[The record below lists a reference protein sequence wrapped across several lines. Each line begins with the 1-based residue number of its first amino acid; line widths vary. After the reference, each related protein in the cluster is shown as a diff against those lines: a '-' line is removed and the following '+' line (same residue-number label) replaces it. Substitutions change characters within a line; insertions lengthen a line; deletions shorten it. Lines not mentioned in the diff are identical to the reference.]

1 MEAMLRTSLSG
12 SDFRFDQLHSD
23 SSLERLIDPNI
34 RWKNKEL
41 RSFLE
46 LQSPNRNTLI
56 PIVCYNASVESEKS
70 GGGGIG
76 PVYQTGNDRYN
87 IARELYIALYHDD
100 GELVYL
106 KKVIQWDEKIVPSG
120 TPITHEFPQEVL
132 DTLMHMAL
140 EPLLKQI
147 EENASKQQEP

>member
-1 MEAMLRTSLSG
+1 
-12 SDFRFDQLHSD
+12 
-23 SSLERLIDPNI
+23 
-34 RWKNKEL
+34 
-41 RSFLE
+41 
-46 LQSPNRNTLI
+46 LI

-140 EPLLKQI
+140 EPLLKQMD
-147 EENASKQQEP
+147 NR